1 MGFSPH
7 SAHCAIPFF
16 FTFSLGLIGTDLS
29 KCLKKGHP
37 AVFSSQGCPFTLLR
51 RLLTQPMAGSKRTRV
66 IEWVERIMP
75 DVVASVWPQ
84 DDDSTGPFYLQCP
97 CYAGSVKR
105 RARPGPG
112 ALALGAGSA
121 TQRLGHAAL
130 GHADQVPPPVAGPSP
145 LEATSIDSPRRWSLK
160 GLGLTAGAL
169 GGTSPAAVSRTTASA
184 TQPRPGPAGRA
195 QLEGQAAADPAPVAL
210 PVPAPTRPPGTA
222 RTSRAQLFQ
231 CLVRDEHSVSQHV
244 KSLRHQACE

>member
-1 MGFSPH
+1 MASGRWQH
-7 SAHCAIPFF
+7 G
-16 FTFSLGLIGTDLS
+16 SLL
-29 KCLKKGHP
+29 P
-37 AVFSSQGCPFTLLR
+37 AVSVLR
-51 RLLTQPMAGSKRTRV
+51 GLRQAAG
-66 IEWVERIMP
+66 E
-75 DVVASVWPQ
+75 
-84 DDDSTGPFYLQCP
+84 
-97 CYAGSVKR
+97 
-105 RARPGPG
+105 ARPGG
-112 ALALGAGSA
+112 TGTASGTGGRLCQTA

-169 GGTSPAAVSRTTASA
+169 PVGGTSESPAAVSLARTTASASA
-184 TQPRPGPAGRA
+184 TQPRPGPARRA
-195 QLEGQAAADPAPVAL
+195 ELEGQAAADPAPVAL
-210 PVPAPTRPPGTA
+210 PVPAPTRPTGTA

>member
-1 MGFSPH
+1 MS
-7 SAHCAIPFF
+7 
-16 FTFSLGLIGTDLS
+16 SLAGVAAWFDAACIWVVGCGLSRSQVLGIWAWLGACKI
-29 KCLKKGHP
+29 KCLKRAP
-37 AVFSSQGCPFTLLR
+37 GCLFT
-51 RLLTQPMAGSKRTRV
+51 LLTQPMAGSKRFRV

-169 GGTSPAAVSRTTASA
+169 GGTSPAAVST
-184 TQPRPGPAGRA
+184 
-195 QLEGQAAADPAPVAL
+195 
-210 PVPAPTRPPGTA
+210 
-222 RTSRAQLFQ
+222 
-231 CLVRDEHSVSQHV
+231 
-244 KSLRHQACE
+244 

>member
-1 MGFSPH
+1 LS
-7 SAHCAIPFF
+7 
-16 FTFSLGLIGTDLS
+16 SLAGVAAWFDAACIWVVGCGLSRSHVLGIWAWLGACKK
-29 KCLKKGHP
+29 KCLKRAP
-37 AVFSSQGCPFTLLR
+37 GCLFT
-51 RLLTQPMAGSKRTRV
+51 LLTQPMAGSKRARV

-84 DDDSTGPFYLQCP
+84 DDGSTGPFYLQCP

-112 ALALGAGSA
+112 ALGA
-121 TQRLGHAAL
+121 TQRLGHGGL
-130 GHADQVPPPVAGPSP
+130 ADQVLQVGPTAVFPPPVAGPSGPSP
-145 LEATSIDSPRRWSLK
+145 LEATSIDSPRRRSLN
-160 GLGLTAGAL
+160 GLGGLGPGLTE
-169 GGTSPAAVSRTTASA
+169 GGTSAARVSRT
-184 TQPRPGPAGRA
+184 
-195 QLEGQAAADPAPVAL
+195 
-210 PVPAPTRPPGTA
+210 PVPAPTRPTA